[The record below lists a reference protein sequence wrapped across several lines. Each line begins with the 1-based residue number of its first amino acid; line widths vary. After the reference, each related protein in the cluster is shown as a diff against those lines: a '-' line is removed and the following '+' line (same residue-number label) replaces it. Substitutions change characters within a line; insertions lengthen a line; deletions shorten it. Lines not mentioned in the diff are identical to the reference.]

1 MRELSPI
8 EINVVS
14 GGMDQ
19 VEIKGRKQSIDAQNG
34 FTLSSISFLPISGGA
49 ALRIVGE
56 GMGCAIAV
64 NKAKKDP
71 KLMNAATAASA
82 CTTLLRDTVE
92 TVDWSGWMGAVG
104 NMQSAQ
110 SNALSHTAQKQNS
123 R

>member
-1 MRELSPI
+1 MRELSSI

-19 VEIKGRKQSIDAQNG
+19 VEINGRKQSIDAQNG

-49 ALRIVGE
+49 VARIAGE
-56 GMGCAIAV
+56 GMGCAVAV
-64 NKAKKDP
+64 NGVKKTP
-71 KLMNAATAASA
+71 TLTKGFTAASI
-82 CTTLLRDTVE
+82 CSTVLTDTYKS
-92 TVDWSGWMGAVG
+92 VDWSGWMGAIG

-110 SNALSHTAQKQNS
+110 SNALSHTAQKQNA